1 MSATTARTR
10 LVRPLLIVLIAAA
23 GLIGVYR
30 LGGQEPRPLVSS
42 AAPRIEEVREIA
54 RLAVLRVRVSDVIE
68 GRNAG
73 GRALVL
79 VHGDADLAID
89 WGAIEVAA
97 ADPERR
103 MLTLSIPEPRVERAR
118 VDHDRTRVYEVVKT
132 GLAAWNPF
140 ADPRPMLLE
149 SAMQAAQQSVE
160 RLARDPSF
168 VAQAELHAETLL
180 AAYHQHIGW
189 RVSILWRAPSPDGV
203 DPGPPTSRTAHDAA
217 RQPGRE
223 GA

>member
-1 MSATTARTR
+1 MSVLARLVR
-10 LVRPLLIVLIAAA
+10 IVRPLLVVLLAGGAALAIYECVASAAA
-23 GLIGVYR
+23 PVTA
-30 LGGQEPRPLVSS
+30 S

-54 RLAVLRVRVSDVIE
+54 KLAVLRVQVSDVIE

-89 WGAIEVAA
+89 WGLIEVAA
-97 ADPERR
+97 VDTEQRT
-103 MLTLSIPEPRVERAR
+103 LTLSIPVPQVERAR

-132 GLAAWNPF
+132 GLAAWNPL

-149 SAMQAAQQSVE
+149 NAMQAAQQSVE

-168 VAQAELHAETLL
+168 VEQARLHAETLL
-180 AAYHQHIGW
+180 AAYHQRLGW
-189 RVSILWRAPSPDGV
+189 RTAVQWRAA
-203 DPGPPTSRTAHDAA
+203 PPTGECARPIKPLVTETASRHGG
-217 RQPGRE
+217 PGT
-223 GA
+223 

>member
-1 MSATTARTR
+1 MLATSPRAR
-10 LVRPLLIVLIAAA
+10 LVRPLLIALAAGA

-30 LGGQEPRPLVSS
+30 LGSQDAGAPAAST
-42 AAPRIEEVREIA
+42 APRIEEVREIA
-54 RLAVLRVRVSDVIE
+54 KLAVLRVRVSDVIE

-89 WGAIEVAA
+89 CGAIEVAA
-97 ADPERR
+97 VDTERR
-103 MLTLSIPEPRVERAR
+103 TLTLRIPEPQVDRAR

-168 VAQAELHAETLL
+168 VAQAKLHAETLL
-180 AAYHQHIGW
+180 AAYHRQIGW
-189 RVSILWRAPSPDGV
+189 RVSVQWLAPSPHGA
-203 DPGPPTSRTAHDAA
+203 GPHPASRAAHDPAG
-217 RQPGRE
+217 RPGRP